1 MRKNI
6 FDIITEYSV
15 NEGMDSI
22 VLQDKEYLRIQKN
35 ISEQTEQ
42 INKMNLT
49 KDERTIID
57 RLICAHTES
66 GAYYGRIAYK
76 QGFQDCAELLLE
88 MKLLKAA

>member
-6 FDIITEYSV
+6 FDIITEYFV

-22 VLQDKEYLRIQKN
+22 VLKDKEYLRIQKRIN
-35 ISEQTEQ
+35 EQTEQ

-49 KDERTIID
+49 KDERTIIE
-57 RLICAHTES
+57 RLICTHTER

-76 QGFQDCAELLLE
+76 QGFKDCVSLLQEVDLIR
-88 MKLLKAA
+88 AS